1 MHRDPQAAAKTN
13 AALMARRRAALPTG
27 LGQTYDVVA
36 ERAENAEVWDVEGK
50 RYLDFGGGIAVL
62 NTGHRH
68 PKIVAAVKAQ
78 LDKVHHTCFQVL
90 AYEPYIELAERLI
103 AKTPGDFAKK
113 AYFLSTGAEAV
124 ENAVKI
130 ARAATKRQAVIAFGG
145 GFHGRTLLG
154 MALTGKVA
162 PYKTG
167 FGPFP
172 AEIYHAEFPNPLH
185 GVSVAD
191 SLRSL
196 EHIFKYDVEPE
207 RVAAI
212 ILEPVQGEGG
222 FYIAPPEF
230 AKALRALCDKH
241 GIVLI
246 ADEVQTGAGRTGTW
260 LACEQWSVAPDI
272 VTMAKSMAGGFPI
285 SAVIGKAE
293 IMDKPLPGGLGGTYA
308 GNPLACAAALA
319 VLDVFEEEKLLD
331 RSKALGEQLTR
342 GLKAMASKHKSIGEV
357 RGLGAMVAVELFK
370 NGDLQPG
377 AEPPPGGRLPS
388 GDGAQRLG
396 AHMIP
401 DADLTRRVCAEAL
414 KRGLVLLSCGTY
426 ANVIRILVPLTV
438 PDAQVEE
445 GLALLGQ
452 AFDAASAT

>member
-1 MHRDPQAAAKTN
+1 MQRDAHLTN
-13 AALMARRRAALPTG
+13 AALMARRRAALPSG
-27 LGQTYDVVA
+27 LGQSFDIVC

-50 RYLDFGGGIAVL
+50 RYIDFAGGIAVL

-113 AYFLSTGAEAV
+113 AFFLSTGAEAV

-154 MALTGKVA
+154 MGLTGKVA
-162 PYKTG
+162 PYKAG

-172 AEIYHAEFPNPLH
+172 AEIYHARFPNELH
-185 GVSVAD
+185 GVSAAD
-191 SLRSL
+191 SLKSL
-196 EHIFKYDVEPE
+196 ENIFKYDVEPE

-212 ILEPVQGEGG
+212 IIEPVQGEGG
-222 FYIAPPEF
+222 FYAAPAEF
-230 AKALRALCDKH
+230 CRALRALCDQH

-260 LACEQWSVAPDI
+260 LACEQWGVAPDM

-285 SAVIGKAE
+285 SAVIGRATL
-293 IMDKPLPGGLGGTYA
+293 MDAPGPGGLGGTYA
-308 GNPLACAAALA
+308 GSPLACAAALA

-331 RSKALGEQLTR
+331 RSKAIGERLVT
-342 GLKAMASKHKSIGEV
+342 GLKAIAKKHVSIQDV
-357 RGLGAMVAVELFK
+357 RGAGAMVAIELFK
-370 NGDLQPG
+370 DGD
-377 AEPPPGGRLPS
+377 RS
-388 GDGAQRLG
+388 K
-396 AHMIP
+396 P
-401 DADLTRRVCAEAL
+401 DADLTKRLCLEAA
-414 KRGLVLLSCGTY
+414 KRGLILLTCGSY
-426 ANVIRILVPLTV
+426 ANVVRVLVPLTAS
-438 PDAQVEE
+438 DALIDE
-445 GLALLGQ
+445 GLGVMA
-452 AFDAASAT
+452 ACFDALA